1 MKKFIPRPYQEAII
15 EHIIRTP
22 RCAVWAGMGTGKT
35 VSTLTALSYLL
46 DFEDAGPA
54 LVIAPLRVAMS
65 TWPDETRSFKHLT
78 HIKLVCLSGLK
89 DKKARESALETPADV
104 YVCNFEQ
111 IEWLVEKFGRGWPF
125 KTVVVDESTRLKG
138 FRRHSGTK
146 RARALGRVAHLYCER
161 FIELTGTPSP
171 NGLLDLW
178 GQAWFLDHGK
188 RLGESMR
195 AYEERWFRPRRV
207 GSEAYM
213 VAWDPMPGS
222 DKAIK
227 DALSDLTITVNAED
241 WFDIKKPIESN
252 VTVTLDAKVMEQYR
266 TLEREFYLQ
275 LENGEIEAANAAAK
289 LGKLL
294 QFASGA
300 VYSSDVV
307 RPNEWMQVHNA
318 KIEALRSVVE
328 EAAGAPILVAYQ
340 FKHELA
346 RILEAF
352 PQARELDKNP
362 QTIRDWNDGKIPML
376 VAHPASCGHGLNLQD
391 GGNILCFFGL
401 GFNYEYFAQIIERI
415 GPTRQ
420 AQSGHPR
427 PVFVYY
433 IVAKGT
439 ADMTV
444 LAALRRK
451 EKVMD
456 FILGRIADGTQA
468 TADA

>member
-1 MKKFIPRPYQEAII
+1 MKKFVPRPYQEAII
-15 EHIIRTP
+15 NHIITHP

-54 LVIAPLRVAMS
+54 LVIAPLRVALS
-65 TWPDETRSFKHLT
+65 TWPEETRTFMHLI

-89 DKKARESALETPADV
+89 NKEAREEALAQPADV
-104 YVCNFEQ
+104 YVCNFEM
-111 IEWLVEKFGRGWPF
+111 IEWLVEKFGRAWPF
-125 KTVVVDESTRLKG
+125 KTIVVDEATRLKG
-138 FRRHSGTK
+138 FRLRSGTK
-146 RARALGRVAHLYCER
+146 RSRALGRVAHLFADR
-161 FIELTGTPSP
+161 FIELTGTPAA

-195 AYEERWFRPRRV
+195 AYQERWFRPRRV

-213 VAWDPMPGS
+213 VAWDPMPGA
-222 DKAIK
+222 DKAVK
-227 DALSDLTITVNAED
+227 DTLSDLTITINAED

-252 VTVTLDAKVMEQYR
+252 VYVDLDAKLMKQYE
-266 TLEREFYLQ
+266 TLEREFYLA
-275 LENGEIEAANAAAK
+275 LEEGEIEAANAATK

-300 VYSSDVV
+300 AYDDTGKT
-307 RPNEWMQVHNA
+307 WMLIHDA
-318 KIEALRSVVE
+318 KIDALRSVVN
-328 EAAGAPILVAYQ
+328 EANGAPVLVAYQ
-340 FKHELA
+340 FRHELE
-346 RILEAF
+346 RILKAF

-362 QTIRDWNDGKIPML
+362 QTIRDWNAGKIPML

-401 GFNYEYFAQIIERI
+401 GFNYEFFAQIIERI

-433 IVAKGT
+433 IVARKT
-439 ADMTV
+439 ADLTV
-444 LAALRRK
+444 LSALRRK
-451 EKVMD
+451 EKIMD
-456 FILGRIADGTQA
+456 FILGRIVHGTQ
-468 TADA
+468 TAAAA